1 MDGTQVWRPSFLNLY
16 TARVLF
22 SPKRNPAVTLLAPL
36 LGDEL
41 VGLRVREKSVV
52 DEEEEEEEEALAHP
66 LP

>member
-1 MDGTQVWRPSFLNLY
+1 MNLY